1 MYPGLLITRRI
12 RIRRIL
18 RIIEEEIRYGFST
31 DVCRFRYP
39 LGKAISG
46 KKNIILDRESLIIKR

>member
-1 MYPGLLITRRI
+1 M
-12 RIRRIL
+12 L
-18 RIIEEEIRYGFST
+18 RIIEEEIRYGSNT

-46 KKNIILDRESLIIKR
+46 KKNIILDRESLIIKN